1 MSKHPDVVVG
11 SANAEDGT
19 SIQVM
24 VTGVDVRL
32 DVRRPDHEPTVVLL
46 APDEAI
52 DLVSLL
58 QRALETE

>member
-11 SANAEDGT
+11 SVTAEHGA

-32 DVRRPDHEPTVVLL
+32 DVRRPDREPTVVLL
-46 APDEAI
+46 APDETI
-52 DLVSLL
+52 NLVSLL

>member
-11 SANAEDGT
+11 SANAEDGA

-32 DVRRPDHEPTVVLL
+32 DVRRPDHETTVVLL
-46 APDEAI
+46 APDDAI
-52 DLVSLL
+52 NLVSLL
-58 QRALETE
+58 ERALET

>member
-1 MSKHPDVVVG
+1 MSKPPDVVVG
-11 SANAEDGT
+11 SANAEDGA

-32 DVRRPDHEPTVVLL
+32 DVRRPGYEATVVLL
-46 APDEAI
+46 APDDAI

-58 QRALETE
+58 QRALET